1 MFQKIAHAN
10 DNRKGIISKFVN
22 WVVFSRTC
30 HALESLDDRT
40 LRDLGIA
47 RNQIPVAVRVMMND
61 NQDNS
66 IAS

>member
-1 MFQKIAHAN
+1 MSQKLEHAN
-10 DNRKGIISKFVN
+10 DNRKGIFSKLVN
-22 WVVFSRTC
+22 WIVFSRTC

-61 NQDNS
+61 NEEKS